1 MQKPANDSPCF
12 FTQQLFLIGTYNE
25 DGKEN
30 FAPISWVSY
39 TWGQPSCLI
48 ISMNG
53 EKQTKQNFERTKQL
67 SATVVTPDL
76 MRFME
81 TCGSKLHKKL
91 FYDNEKVPFTKG
103 CKLDVPLVANSKWSF
118 ECELYHTVQVGDT
131 TTYFAEIKNINVD
144 NEILKLDYIDLRKI
158 NPVVYSPSNYFTIG
172 EHLGKIGEFSES
184 LDNGELKII
193 LEKFADS
200 GWKLI
205 SIPSKK
211 YLKGDGTKEDLV
223 LAIEQ
228 ADKDCGNCGCEYDSL
243 YKRFLE
249 LKDLLK

>member
-1 MQKPANDSPCF
+1 MQKPANNSPFF
-12 FTQQLFLIGTYNE
+12 FTQQLFLIGTYDE
-25 DGKEN
+25 DGREN

-53 EKQTKQNFERTKQL
+53 DKKTKRNFERTKQL

-81 TCGSKLHKKL
+81 TCGSKLHKRR
-91 FYDNEKVPFTKG
+91 FYDKEKVPFTKG
-103 CKLDVPLVANSKWSF
+103 RKLDVPLIANSKWSYK
-118 ECELYHTVQVGDT
+118 CKLYHSVQVGTT
-131 TTYFAEIKNINVD
+131 TTYFAEIESINVD
-144 NEILKLDYIDLRKI
+144 DEILKLDYIDLRKI
-158 NPVVYSPSNYFTIG
+158 NPVVYSPGEYFTIG
-172 EHLGKIGEFSES
+172 EHLGRMGEFSES
-184 LDNGELKII
+184 LDNDELKII

-200 GWKLI
+200 GWELI
-205 SIPSKK
+205 SVPSEK

-223 LAIEQ
+223 AAIEQ
-228 ADKDCGNCGCEYDSL
+228 AVKECGSCGCEYDSL

-249 LKDLLK
+249 LKDLL

>member
-1 MQKPANDSPCF
+1 MQKPDNNSPVF

-30 FAPISWVSY
+30 FAPISWINY

-53 EKQTKQNFERTKQL
+53 EKQTKQNFERTRQL

-81 TCGSKLHKKL
+81 TCGSKLHKKR
-91 FYDNEKVPFTKG
+91 FYDKEKVPLTKG
-103 CKLDVPLVANSKWSF
+103 HRLDVPLIANSKWSF
-118 ECELYHTVQVGDT
+118 ECELYNTVQVGET

-144 NEILKLDYIDLRKI
+144 DEILKLDFIDLRKV

-172 EHLGKIGEFSES
+172 EHLGKMGEFSES
-184 LDNGELKII
+184 LDNDELKTI
-193 LEKFADS
+193 LEKFTDS
-200 GWKLI
+200 DWELI
-205 SIPSKK
+205 SVPSQK
-211 YLKGDGTKEDLV
+211 YLLGDGTKEALII
-223 LAIEQ
+223 AIEQ
-228 ADKDCGNCGCEYDSL
+228 ADKECGNCGCDYDTL

-249 LKDLLK
+249 LKDLL